1 MPRRRL
7 GARIPTDFL
16 DELIDEL
23 EASQQAVACQAE
35 RLAIL
40 AELQQVAAAASRR
53 LGRPVTVFD
62 VVDTAQELTERDR
75 LAELVRS
82 LRRID

>member
-1 MPRRRL
+1 VKL
-7 GARIPTDFL
+7 SGDFL
-16 DELIDEL
+16 DEIANEL

-40 AELQQVAAAASRR
+40 AELQQVAAGASRR

-62 VVDTAQELTERDR
+62 VVDTAQDLSERDR